1 MKPPVDTCQLVPEP
15 EAFAESREPELPVQK
30 IVIEGGRTLE
40 GEVEVAG
47 AKNAVLPI
55 IAAFLLAPGKS
66 TLTRVPNLRDVHT
79 MSDLARALGASV
91 SLEDDRLIVDATRLT
106 SAVAP
111 YKLVSRMRASFY
123 VLGPLLAR
131 LGEAR
136 VSLPGGCAWGP
147 RPVNLH
153 IDGLRALG
161 AEIDVDHGYV
171 VARAKKLVGAPFHFD
186 IASVGATA
194 HVMMAAV
201 LAEGVTELT
210 NAACEPE
217 ISALA
222 ECLSAMGAR
231 VEGAGTPTVRIEGTK
246 ELAAVSFE
254 NIPDRIEA
262 GTYLIAGA
270 MAGGRVVV
278 SHACPAHLTAL
289 IAKLRQMG
297 VRVDVTEDAILV
309 EGCGRPEPAD
319 VTTQTYPGFPTDL
332 QAQLMAYLALAD
344 GTSRINETIYS
355 DRFTHV
361 PELRR
366 LGADI
371 TVTGGEAMITGVPHL
386 SGAYVKSTDLRASA
400 TLILAG
406 LVAEGETHVTH
417 VHHLDRGYEALEQK
431 LSALGAAIR
440 REEHVN
446 GEE

>member
-1 MKPPVDTCQLVPEP
+1 MKPLVDTCQLATEP
-15 EAFAESREPELPVQK
+15 EALADAREPEMPVEK
-30 IVIEGGRTLE
+30 IVIEGGRPLN
-40 GEVEVAG
+40 GHVEVAG

-55 IAAFLLAPGKS
+55 IAAYLLAEGKS

-79 MSDLARALGASV
+79 MSDLARSLGAEISMDGDQ
-91 SLEDDRLIVDATRLT
+91 LEVDAARLT
-106 SAVAP
+106 SHVAE
-111 YKLVSRMRASFY
+111 YKLVSKMRASFY

-131 LGEAR
+131 LGRAK

-153 IDGLRALG
+153 IEGLRALG
-161 AEIDVDHGYV
+161 AEIDVEHGYV
-171 VARAKKLVGAPFHFD
+171 VGTARALVGAPFHFD
-186 IASVGATA
+186 ISSVGATA

-201 LAEGVTELT
+201 LAKGETELT

-222 ECLSAMGAR
+222 ECLSAMGAHI
-231 VEGAGTPTVRIEGTK
+231 EGAGTPTIRIRGVHA
-246 ELAAVSFE
+246 LAPVTFC

-262 GTYLIAGA
+262 GTYVIAGA
-270 MAGGRVVV
+270 LAGGAVVV
-278 SHACPAHLTAL
+278 ERTNPSHLTAL

-297 VRVDVTEDAILV
+297 VEIVVSDDTILV
-309 EGCGRPEPAD
+309 KGNRRPHAAN

-332 QAQLMAYLALAD
+332 QAQLMAYLSLAD
-344 GTSRINETIYS
+344 GVSRVSETIYA
-355 DRFTHV
+355 DRFSHV
-361 PELRR
+361 AELRR

-371 TVTGGEAMITGVPHL
+371 RVSGSEATITGVEKL

-406 LVAEGETHVTH
+406 LIAEGETHVTH
-417 VHHLDRGYEALEQK
+417 VHHLDRGYEALEAK
-431 LSALGAAIR
+431 LSGLGARIR